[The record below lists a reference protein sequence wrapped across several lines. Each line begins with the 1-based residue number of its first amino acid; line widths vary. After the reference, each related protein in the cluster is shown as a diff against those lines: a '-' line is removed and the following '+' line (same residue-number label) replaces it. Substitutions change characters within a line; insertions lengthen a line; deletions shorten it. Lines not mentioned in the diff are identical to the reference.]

1 MLSKPSSTT
10 SKPKVH
16 WTTKA
21 SKDLKKLKVFLEV
34 KGLQE
39 TYENFNPS
47 EHQVVSSSSAGQGS
61 QDGSGNFPQE
71 NSDNDRDEP
80 DHPDDSDDD
89 DDSSGDDF
97 PYGDFN
103 SDDFMVINVRCDFCH
118 PRTLTS
124 FDTWQFRVR
133 RHWKLSSIDIMIKHK
148 TSINPSILT
157 FYKGGRSLFKAQS
170 FLVNGIHEGNTITAS
185 LFLRGGAIP
194 RIRNN
199 FNRKEEAIRKL
210 GKKVEKLI
218 KKTEGHDEEV
228 GQTPFPMTLN
238 LLTEEMRSRMS
249 QVKNRLNEGEPIIK
263 SILSHLTDD
272 QLKSLQDVH
281 KQTQHTISEQK
292 VIDTATICLTDLN
305 VLQDYIQHLGQLR
318 IEMMCLFAQAYAK
331 EYHKETGNNIQFS
344 NEGFKADVKEVL
356 DLRVGGRRALEA
368 RGSPDLPQNEEVD
381 ASRCVV
387 M

>member
-1 MLSKPSSTT
+1 MLSKPSSIT

-89 DDSSGDDF
+89 DDDNSSGDDF

-305 VLQDYIQHLGQLR
+305 VLQDYIQHLGTTS
-318 IEMMCLFAQAYAK
+318 
-331 EYHKETGNNIQFS
+331 H
-344 NEGFKADVKEVL
+344 
-356 DLRVGGRRALEA
+356 
-368 RGSPDLPQNEEVD
+368 
-381 ASRCVV
+381 
-387 M
+387 